1 MKIVMHR
8 YGSICEPDLLDAFH
22 SFQFTVIEEDSEI
35 HQKVISPD
43 KRISLIAESIL
54 TNKPDFVFSINFF
67 PYISE
72 VCQRLNTLYVCLSVD
87 CPVLEFFS
95 VSIRN
100 KCNRIF
106 LFDYNQYLQFKD
118 ENPDCIFY
126 LPLGTN
132 TDRWDAVFADS
143 DSLPFLYDVSFVGS
157 LYTEKSLYPT
167 LTLSDFDRGFGDG
180 LIQAQTKF
188 PGLSLI
194 EDTLTAE
201 TASHIKAACGR
212 FPSLLDAFCNTDSYV
227 SANYVLGMEIASMQR
242 IHTLNLLATKFPV
255 DLFTR
260 SDSSALRQVRCHD
273 GVTTH
278 TEMPLI
284 FRQSKINL
292 NITIPSI
299 QTGLSQRIWDILGC
313 GGFLLSNYQMELP
326 EYFEIGTDLDCYETP
341 AELTEKVS
349 YYLSHEDIRLQITQ
363 NGYEKVKEKHSVKR
377 RVLEMINIIF

>member
-8 YGSICEPDLLDAFH
+8 YGSICEPDLIEAFR

-35 HQKVISPD
+35 HQKAISPD
-43 KRISLIAESIL
+43 KRISLIAEAIL
-54 TNKPDFVFSINFF
+54 THKPDFVFSINFF

-143 DSLPFLYDVSFVGS
+143 DSLPFLYDISFVGS

-167 LTLSDFDRGFGDG
+167 LTLSDFDRGFCDG
-180 LIQAQTKF
+180 LLQAQTKF

-194 EDTLTAE
+194 EDTLTEE
-201 TASHIKAACGR
+201 TVSRIKAACGR
-212 FPSLLDAFCNTDSYV
+212 FPSLPDTFCNTDSYV

-242 IHTLNLLATKFPV
+242 IYTLNLLATKFPV

-260 SDSSALRQVRCHD
+260 SDVSPLKQVHCHG

-284 FRQSKINL
+284 FKQSKINL

-299 QTGLSQRIWDILGC
+299 QTGLSQRIWDVLGC

-326 EYFEIGTDLDCYETP
+326 EYFEIGTDLDAYETP
-341 AELTEKVS
+341 DELIEKVNF
-349 YYLSHEDIRLQITQ
+349 YLSHEDIRLQIAE
-363 NGYEKVKEKHSVKR
+363 NGYRKVKEKHSVSR